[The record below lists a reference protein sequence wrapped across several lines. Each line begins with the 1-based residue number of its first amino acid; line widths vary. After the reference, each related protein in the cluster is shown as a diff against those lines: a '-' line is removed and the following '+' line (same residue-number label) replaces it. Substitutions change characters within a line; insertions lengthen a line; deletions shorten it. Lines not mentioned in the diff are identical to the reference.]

1 MSRRFGLS
9 FIVLF
14 IRTVLAATAL
24 SLPTQFLASAQT
36 AAVLTFPTN
45 GQTGVSANPTFTWNS
60 ITGATYT
67 LKVGSTAGASDVF
80 SSGSL
85 SGTSVT
91 VSNLTG
97 LTTYYVTL
105 STVTAQGTT
114 SSASTFTTAPVLS
127 TIIYPAP
134 GQTGVPP
141 VGSTFSWTAVS
152 DAQAYYLK
160 VGSAPGLQDI
170 FNGGAITAT
179 SQAVRNLQ
187 PSTLY
192 YLQIWTEIA
201 GHWANYHNDSTFT
214 TAFAAA
220 VLTSPTNGQTGV
232 STNPTFTWNS
242 ITGATYTLKVGSTAG
257 ASDVFS
263 SGSLSST
270 SVTVSN
276 LAGLTTYYVT
286 LSTVTAQGTTSSAS
300 TFTTAPVLSTIIYP
314 APGQTG
320 VPPVGSTFSWTAV
333 SDAQAYYLK
342 VGSAPGLQDI
352 FNGGAIT
359 ATSQAVRN
367 LQPSTLYY
375 LQIWTE
381 IAGHWA
387 NYHNDSTFTTAFAAA
402 VLTSPTNGQ
411 TGVSTNPTFTWNSI
425 TGATYTLKVGSTA
438 GASDVFSSGSLSS
451 TSVTVSNLA
460 GLKT

>member
-85 SGTSVT
+85 SSTSVT
-91 VSNLTG
+91 VSNLAG
-97 LTTYYVTL
+97 LKTYYVTL
-105 STVTAQGTT
+105 STVAAQGTA

-187 PSTLY
+187 PNTLY

-214 TAFAAA
+214 TG
-220 VLTSPTNGQTGV
+220 N
-232 STNPTFTWNS
+232 
-242 ITGATYTLKVGSTAG
+242 
-257 ASDVFS
+257 
-263 SGSLSST
+263 
-270 SVTVSN
+270 
-276 LAGLTTYYVT
+276 
-286 LSTVTAQGTTSSAS
+286 
-300 TFTTAPVLSTIIYP
+300 
-314 APGQTG
+314 
-320 VPPVGSTFSWTAV
+320 
-333 SDAQAYYLK
+333 
-342 VGSAPGLQDI
+342 
-352 FNGGAIT
+352 
-359 ATSQAVRN
+359 
-367 LQPSTLYY
+367 
-375 LQIWTE
+375 
-381 IAGHWA
+381 
-387 NYHNDSTFTTAFAAA
+387 
-402 VLTSPTNGQ
+402 
-411 TGVSTNPTFTWNSI
+411 
-425 TGATYTLKVGSTA
+425 
-438 GASDVFSSGSLSS
+438 
-451 TSVTVSNLA
+451 
-460 GLKT
+460 